1 MNPLYYSLLHLFSL
15 FVLTAHT
22 FMAFGNP
29 DPANR
34 KRTMMITG
42 IASLLVLVSGFG
54 LMAKLHP
61 TEYGSAWVIV
71 KLFCWLGLSALAGMV
86 YRRPH
91 LRGALAA
98 VALGLILIALFMVY
112 IVRTTA

>member
-1 MNPLYYSLLHLFSL
+1 MERLPYYHLLHIFSL

-42 IASLLVLVSGFG
+42 IASLLVLFSGFG
-54 LMAKLHP
+54 MLTVLKIP
-61 TEYGSAWVIV
+61 FSTGWVIV
-71 KLFCWLGLSALAGMV
+71 KLVCWFAVSGMAGIV
-86 YRRPH
+86 YRRAQ
-91 LRGALAA
+91 LRGL
-98 VALGLILIALFMVY
+98 LSLITLLLILMAIYMVY
-112 IVRTTA
+112 FRPF